1 MLTCSIDNGL
11 NLHAEAFA
19 NGIIHLQAE
28 GLDGLQESLLNRYG
42 FLNRLAPD
50 TAAKVENGTLT
61 TSGGV
66 SLTLRSDGTFQLR
79 KGETILTESL
89 PGSCAASAPTV
100 FRNRGFRLEMKLHD
114 GEKLIGFGD
123 QVRTHL
129 LLNGQH
135 DQLYLKYPVKH
146 VPVPFY
152 MSSRGYGIFFNT
164 TRRLVFD
171 VGHTTPGVAR
181 FAVEKEFLDLYLFT
195 GNHYDEMI
203 DLYTQLTGRP
213 GLPPMKSF
221 GLWFLFHTRATGHDI
236 LLYADAMRQKKIP
249 CDNLSL
255 EPNWMQTYY
264 DCTADKEW
272 NAEKFRGCENGSSYR
287 GGPASMIK
295 ALNRMGYE
303 LGLWLCTR
311 WDFTF
316 EEERRIP
323 GTDSGKQKEEKLILD
338 GIELTHDDANVGH
351 SPIYMD
357 TNTIREQPWF
367 EHLKKF
373 VDDGARFF
381 KLDPAWLINEFPDR
395 LYGNGKTDDEMH
407 NIAFLLASKQMN
419 LGYEAF
425 TGRRYYGISVAGW
438 AGLQRYPGTWAGDTG
453 GGIQSMTGLLQ
464 DAIVGHA
471 YTTCDM
477 NAESIQGIHMGFL
490 LPWALLNS
498 WAGFKYP
505 GFLGETLDEA
515 FRFYSDLRMK
525 LVPYY
530 YSLAY
535 RSSQTGRAI
544 LRPLCLEYPEQEWTY
559 EERNLFLI
567 GDFLLTDVYS
577 DDEVRLP
584 EGRWYDFWSGKILS
598 GDTASRRISV
608 PENRGGHLFLRE
620 GALIPTQLPRQYI
633 DAKAIRH
640 IDWVVFPGEQESSFT
655 LYLDDGDSLEHRSG
669 RYGAVTLRHLPGKG
683 FFWGEISGESP
694 EYVASLTHTFH
705 LPGGEKLNAEPLK
718 TGIPFPCAATL

>member
-1 MLTCSIDNGL
+1 MLICNIKNEVKF
-11 NLHAEAFA
+11 HVEAFS
-19 NGIIHLQAE
+19 NGILHLQAE
-28 GLDGLQESLLNRYG
+28 GLDGLQQTLLNRYG
-42 FLNRLAPD
+42 FINRLEPD
-50 TAAKVENGTLT
+50 AGAVVENDTVT
-61 TSGGV
+61 TSSGA
-66 SLTLRSDGTFQLR
+66 SLKINSDGTFQLR
-79 KGETILTESL
+79 KNGSLLAESL
-89 PGSCAASAPTV
+89 PSSRPASAPTV
-100 FRNRGFRLEMKLHD
+100 FRNQGFRLDMKIQE

-123 QVRTHL
+123 QVRTRL

-146 VPVPFY
+146 VPVPFC
-152 MSSRGYGIFFNT
+152 MSSKGYGIFFNT

-171 VGHTTPGVAR
+171 VAASSPDTAR

-195 GNHYDEMI
+195 GNNYDEMI

-221 GLWFLFHTRATGHDI
+221 GLWLLYHTRATGHDVI
-236 LLYADAMRQKKIP
+236 MIAEAMRQKKIP

-264 DCTADKEW
+264 DCSADKEW
-272 NAEKFRGCENGSSYR
+272 NAEKFRGCENDSSYR
-287 GGPASMIK
+287 GGPGSMIK
-295 ALNRMGYE
+295 TLNRMGYE

-316 EEERRIP
+316 EEEREVN
-323 GTDSGKQKEEKLILD
+323 SGKVEEKKENLILD

-357 TNTIREQPWF
+357 TNTVREQGWF

-395 LYGNGKTDDEMH
+395 LYGNGKTDEEMH
-407 NIAFLLASKQMN
+407 NVAFLLASKQMN
-419 LGYEAF
+419 QGYEAF

-464 DAIVGHA
+464 DAVIGHS

-477 NAESIQGIHMGFL
+477 NVESIQGIHMGFL
-490 LPWALLNS
+490 LPWTLLNS

-515 FRFYSDLRMK
+515 FRFYSELRMK
-525 LVPYY
+525 LVPYF

-535 RSSQTGRAI
+535 RSSRTGRAI
-544 LRPLCLEYPEQEWTY
+544 LRPLCLEYPDQDWAY
-559 EERNLFLI
+559 EERNQFLI
-567 GDFLLTDVYS
+567 GDSILADVYS
-577 DDEVRLP
+577 DDNIHLP
-584 EGRWYDFWSGKILS
+584 DGKWFDFWSGTVYEGNGEIQ
-598 GDTASRRISV
+598 RIAV
-608 PENRGGHLFLRE
+608 PENRGGHLFVRE
-620 GALIPTQLPRQYI
+620 GALIPTQPLRLFI
-633 DAKAIRH
+633 DAKEIRR
-640 IDWVVFPGEQESSFT
+640 IDWIVYPGEKESSFT
-655 LYLDDGDSLEHRSG
+655 LYLDDGDTVANRSG
-669 RYGAVTLRHLPGKG
+669 QYGAVTLRYSPGEG
-683 FFWGEISGESP
+683 FSWSDVAGNAP
-694 EYVASLTHTFH
+694 EYVTGLTHNFI
-705 LPGGEKLNAEPLK
+705 LPNGKKLNLDPLK
-718 TGIPFPCAATL
+718 TGETFKCEAML

>member
-1 MLTCSIDNGL
+1 MLIRSIENGL
-11 NLHAEAFA
+11 KLHAEAFA

-28 GLDGLQESLLNRYG
+28 GLDGLQNSLLNRYG
-42 FLNRLAPD
+42 FIHALEPD
-50 TAAKVENGTLT
+50 ARAVAENDTLT
-61 TSGGV
+61 TSGGI
-66 SLTLRSDGTFQLR
+66 SLKLNQNGTFELR
-79 KGETILTESL
+79 KEGVLLAESL
-89 PGSCAASAPTV
+89 ATGCVASAPTV
-100 FRNRGFRLEMKLHD
+100 FRNQGFRLEMKLRD
-114 GEKLIGFGD
+114 QEKLIGFGD
-123 QVRTHL
+123 QVRTRL

-171 VGHTTPGVAR
+171 VAFSSPDTAR
-181 FAVEKEFLDLYLFT
+181 FAVEKEFLDIYLFT
-195 GNHYDEMI
+195 GSNYDEMI
-203 DLYTQLTGRP
+203 DRYTQLTGRP

-221 GLWFLFHTRATGHDI
+221 GLWLLYHTRATGHDI
-236 LLYADAMRQKKIP
+236 LLIADAMRQKQIP

-272 NAEKFRGCENGSSYR
+272 NAEKFRGCENDSPFR
-287 GGPASMIK
+287 GGPASLIK

-316 EEERRIP
+316 EEERRLNNGRHEP
-323 GTDSGKQKEEKLILD
+323 EQENLILD

-351 SPIYMD
+351 TPIYMD
-357 TNTIREQPWF
+357 TNTIREQAWF

-373 VDDGARFF
+373 VEDGARFF

-407 NIAFLLASKQMN
+407 NLAFLLASKQMN
-419 LGYEAF
+419 QGYEAF

-438 AGLQRYPGTWAGDTG
+438 AGLQRFPGTWAGDTG
-453 GGIQSMTGLLQ
+453 GGVQSMTGLLQ
-464 DAIVGHA
+464 DAIVGHS

-505 GFLGETLDEA
+505 GFLGDTLNEA
-515 FRFYSDLRMK
+515 FRFYSELRMK
-525 LVPYY
+525 LIPYY

-544 LRPLCLEYPEQEWTY
+544 LRPLCLEYPDQDWTY
-559 EERNLFLI
+559 EEMSLFLV
-567 GDFLLTDVYS
+567 GDSILTDVYS
-577 DDEVRLP
+577 EDNIRLPDGKWYDYWSGTVCEGGGEVR
-584 EGRWYDFWSGKILS
+584 KI
-598 GDTASRRISV
+598 AI
-608 PENRGGHLFLRE
+608 PENRGGHLFIRE
-620 GALIPTQLPRQYI
+620 GALIPTQPLRQFI
-633 DAKAIRH
+633 DAKEIRR
-640 IDWVVFPGEQESSFT
+640 IDWIVYPGDRASSFT
-655 LYLDDGDSLEHRSG
+655 LYLDDGDSVANRSG
-669 RYGAVTLRHLPGKG
+669 QYGAVTLRFVPGEG
-683 FFWGEISGESP
+683 FSWSGISGGAP
-694 EYVASLTHTFH
+694 EYVASLTHNFF
-705 LPGGEKLNAEPLK
+705 LPNGKKLNSEPLK
-718 TGIPFPCAATL
+718 TGTPFLSAAAL